1 MILLLSSKLWVLLI
15 VAVMRFEPVLIVTI
29 LTVVHVFVL
38 GTEPPMCQ
46 TIDFHVLVLFFI
58 LLVKLHLI
66 DNNTLPCDFQSEKME
81 KIVFLE

>member
-29 LTVVHVFVL
+29 LTVVHVFVI

-46 TIDFHVLVLFFI
+46 TMDFQVLVFFYS
-58 LLVKLHLI
+58 VGKTAS
-66 DNNTLPCDFQSEKME
+66 NNNNNLPCDFQWRKWRELS
-81 KIVFLE
+81 F